1 MNEDTTK
8 QEGNKIIAKNT
19 IFLYLR
25 MFFTLGVSLYT
36 SRVVLE
42 ALGVED
48 FGIYS
53 VVGSIVLMLS
63 FLNTSM
69 SSATARFIT
78 FEIGKKGKVQKVFS
92 ASVLTHIII
101 AFLIL
106 VIGWVLGKFVIFEQL
121 DIPLS
126 RVIAAQWVYYFSLL
140 SASVAVLQ
148 VPYSAMVISYERFNI
163 FAYVE
168 IWNSILKLIVVYLL
182 FNLDEDKLVIYGCLV
197 FIVSI
202 IIFFTYFIYARSS
215 FKDCSLDF
223 NLDFSL
229 IKEMFSF
236 SGWDLYGN
244 LSVVAR
250 MQGVNILFNVFFGA
264 LINAANG
271 VAISVQSAV
280 MAFANSAVI
289 AVKPQIVKSYASGD
303 YVRTNELVLNAAK
316 FTFILLLLVTLPLIF
331 EMKYVLALWLVN
343 VPESAVS
350 FCQYILVFNF
360 FANTSFVIV
369 SAIHATGNVKR
380 PSLINGTLYL
390 LVVPLSYI
398 AFRMGGGPIV
408 SFQINI
414 VMVMLGMFSNAWTLN
429 IYLPQFSIK
438 TFIVKMLIPCVFILM
453 FSTVVVFMVVSTFEQ
468 GFIRLVITITLSST
482 VILGLSYLFALDR
495 NQKKWVFDALLNKFN
510 KRSKCL

>member
-1 MNEDTTK
+1 MTEGTTK
-8 QEGNKIIAKNT
+8 QEGNKIIVKNA

-36 SRVVLE
+36 SRVVLDT
-42 ALGVED
+42 LGVED
-48 FGIYS
+48 FGIYN

-69 SSATARFIT
+69 SSATARFIA
-78 FEIGKKGKVQKVFS
+78 FELGKKGKVQQVFT
-92 ASVLTHIII
+92 ASVLIHVII

-106 VIGWVLGKFVIFEQL
+106 VTGWVLGKFLIFEQL
-121 DIPLS
+121 EIPLS
-126 RVIAAQWVYYFSLL
+126 RLTAAQWVYYFSLL

-168 IWNSILKLIVVYLL
+168 IWNSILRLIVVYLL

-197 FIVSI
+197 FIVSM

-215 FKDCSLDF
+215 FKDCKLDF
-223 NLDFSL
+223 NLDILL
-229 IKEMFSF
+229 IKRMFSF

-244 LSVVAR
+244 LSVLAR
-250 MQGVNILFNVFFGA
+250 MQGVNILFNVFFGP

-271 VAISVQSAV
+271 VATQVQSAV
-280 MAFANSAVI
+280 MAFANSAVT

-316 FTFILLLLVTLPLIF
+316 FTFIILLLVTLPLMF
-331 EMKYVLALWLVN
+331 EMEYVLGLWLVK
-343 VPESAVS
+343 VPDYAVS

-360 FANTSFVIV
+360 FANTSFVII

-390 LVVPLSYI
+390 LVVPFSYI
-398 AFRMGGGPIV
+398 AFSMGTGPIV

-414 VMVMLGMFSNAWTLN
+414 FMVIIGMLSNAWTLKM
-429 IYLPQFSIK
+429 YLPQFSIML
-438 TFIVKMLIPCVFILM
+438 FVRKMILPCMVIM
-453 FSTVVVFMVVSTFEQ
+453 FLSTIFLFLFVTMFEQ
-468 GFIRLVITITLSST
+468 GLIRLLITTTLSSI
-482 VILGLSYLFALDR
+482 VILVASYSLALDKK
-495 NQKKWVFDALLNKFN
+495 QKEWLLDIFFSKFN
-510 KRSKCL
+510 IKA